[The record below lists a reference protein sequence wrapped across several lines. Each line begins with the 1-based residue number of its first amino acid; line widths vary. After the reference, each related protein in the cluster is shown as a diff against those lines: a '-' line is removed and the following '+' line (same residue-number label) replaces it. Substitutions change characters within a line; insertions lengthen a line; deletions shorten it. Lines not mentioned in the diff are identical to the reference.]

1 MRNNYFSER
10 EKLIQDKESILT
22 LILER
27 SLSVRIFS
35 VEKDILKKNYDSN

>member
-10 EKLIQDKESILT
+10 EKLIHDKESILT